1 MEWILNCIISTI
13 PAIIGPIINVSVLSN
28 KKVKKV
34 LKTPIDF
41 EKNFIDNKRI
51 FGNNKTWKGLVLSII
66 LCMLVSVIWGIICKY
81 IPSIGNRNLLYT
93 NYENTILFNAIIG
106 ILYGLFYSLFELP
119 NSFLKR
125 RFDIEPRENQ

>member
-1 MEWILNCIISTI
+1 MEWTLNCIISTI

-41 EKNFIDNKRI
+41 GKNFIDNKRI

-66 LCMLVSVIWGIICKY
+66 LCMLVSVIWGIICNY